1 MIKILKEYC
10 FKRKPIDLESI
21 LNLLH
26 ENKGWNLKKEITL
39 RNTGLLM
46 N

>member
-10 FKRKPIDLESI
+10 LKHKPIDLESI
-21 LNLLH
+21 LNCLH